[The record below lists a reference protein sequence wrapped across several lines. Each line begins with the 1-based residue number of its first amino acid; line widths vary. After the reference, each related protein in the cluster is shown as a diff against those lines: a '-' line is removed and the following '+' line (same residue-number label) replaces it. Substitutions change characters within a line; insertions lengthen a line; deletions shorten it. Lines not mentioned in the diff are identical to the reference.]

1 MTASDRPLLSR
12 RRLLGALGTV
22 GVGVGA
28 AAGVGLGTTGYLS
41 DDERYASAVAAGR
54 LDLRVGFRSTY
65 NGATLDA
72 APVPAGADP
81 DAESVACDDPGLV
94 DGDGVPAVDLA
105 DVKPGDCGSV
115 SASLHVCANPSRL
128 WMAVALLDAAENDL
142 RPEERLAGDGTP
154 DAGELDELIEVTC
167 WVDADGDGAVGPDER
182 LLYEGTLAG
191 LATAA
196 AGGLLVT
203 ADGSAEPTCAAAGTA
218 TTVALAWCLPL
229 DGPGHNRAITDAV
242 TFDLRFGAVQCRH
255 DEAGWNPF
263 ADPAADAA
271 GDAPVGEGDPA
282 T

>member
-54 LDLRVGFRSTY
+54 LDLRVGFRSAY

-72 APVPAGADP
+72 TPAPAGAD
-81 DAESVACDDPGLV
+81 AESAVCDDPGLV

-142 RPEERLAGDGTP
+142 RPEERLAGDATP
-154 DAGELDELIEVTC
+154 DVGELDELIEVAC

-191 LATAA
+191 LTTAA
-196 AGGLLVT
+196 AGGLLLT
-203 ADGSAEPTCAAAGTA
+203 ADGSGEPTCADAGTA
-218 TTVALAWCLPL
+218 STVALAWCLPL
-229 DGPGHNRAITDAV
+229 DGPDHNRAITDAV
-242 TFDLRFGAVQCRH
+242 SFDLRFGAVQCRH
-255 DEAGWNPF
+255 DEAAWNPF
-263 ADPAADAA
+263 ADPAAA
-271 GDAPVGEGDPA
+271 DAPVGEDDPA